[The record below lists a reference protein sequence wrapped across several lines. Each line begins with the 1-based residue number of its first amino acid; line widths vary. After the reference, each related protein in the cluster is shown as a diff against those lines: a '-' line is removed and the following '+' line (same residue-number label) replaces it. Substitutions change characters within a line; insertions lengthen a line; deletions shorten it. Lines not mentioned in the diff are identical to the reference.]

1 MVSVGLRSVAGSGG
15 ADVEEKLMALK
26 AEMGLIAPPKPA
38 EKSKQ
43 LGAGNA
49 GVHDADVEDVPE
61 AEAAAIPEAQLLS
74 EFDKLQE
81 KQR

>member
-1 MVSVGLRSVAGSGG
+1 
-15 ADVEEKLMALK
+15 MALK
-26 AEMGLIAPPKPA
+26 AEMGLIAPPQPA

-49 GVHDADVEDVPE
+49 GVQDGDVEEVSE
-61 AEAAAIPEAQLLS
+61 AEAASIPEAQLLS
-74 EFDKLQE
+74 EFDKLEE